1 MSVLAKSHEA
11 VVVGRLQEEPESE
24 EARGGREECEL
35 REHAGDGDERLGAA
49 GATGCPGSPSVR
61 RRS

>member
-1 MSVLAKSHEA
+1 MIAWMSVLAKSHEA
-11 VVVGRLQEEPESE
+11 VVVGKEEPESE

-35 REHAGDGDERLGAA
+35 REHAGDGDERIGAA
-49 GATGCPGSPSVR
+49 GPGSSSIR